1 MNDDRQ
7 FKSWLSRKMEEK
19 AYPPL
24 PEGSA
29 NTTNK
34 NFLQDFHNKVIRE
47 GTRGVDKNDPNS
59 FNTMLLGTSQLFDD
73 GKEYVIPFYNP
84 ETGKEVP
91 FNSPEEEQWL
101 NRFREEAKAGK
112 IIPYNTQKEA
122 HNAME
127 QMRSLIIN
135 Q

>member
-91 FNSPEEEQWL
+91 FNSPEEELWL